1 MVKLIITGNQSNQR
15 LDRFLK
21 KYYAKAPLPMIYRM
35 IRKDVKLNGRRP
47 KEDTI
52 LAEGDELT
60 LYITEEESQSLMGS
74 VRQVRSRKQ
83 FKVVFEDENILV
95 ADKPFGLLTHGD
107 SHEKKN
113 HLANQVM
120 DYLIAQGEYDPSRD
134 RTFTPAPCNRI
145 DRNTTGLVI
154 FAKNPQALREMNAVL
169 REKDHVEKYYL
180 TIICGEL
187 KEEMFLRD
195 SMVKDEKKNRAMIS
209 DEDAEGARSMETL
222 VTPLEHGTYGGRK
235 YTLAQVRIFTGRTHQ
250 IRSQLSHAGYPLLG
264 DSKYGGDTSLNS
276 TQLLH
281 SYMLCFREMPEGR
294 LSYLSGEVIRCQP
307 PVNFRNIQESIFG
320 KVKTSKQ

>member
-1 MVKLIITGNQSNQR
+1 MIKLNITENQANQR

-21 KYYAKAPLPMIYRM
+21 KYYAKAPLSMIYRM
-35 IRKDVKLNGRRP
+35 IRKEVKLNGKRA
-47 KEDTI
+47 KEDTV
-52 LAEGDELT
+52 LSAGDELT
-60 LYITEEESQSLMGS
+60 LYITEEESASLMGS
-74 VRQVRSRKQ
+74 VRKVNARKQ
-83 FKVVFEDENILV
+83 FRIVYEDENILV
-95 ADKPFGLLTHGD
+95 ANKPFGLLTHGD

-169 REKDHVEKYYL
+169 REKDCIEKYYL
-180 TIICGEL
+180 TILSGEL
-187 KEEMFLRD
+187 KDDLFLKD
-195 SMVKDEKKNRAMIS
+195 SMVKDQERNRAVIS
-209 DEDAEGARSMETL
+209 GSDAEGAKSMETL
-222 VTPLEHGTYGGRK
+222 VTPLDHGTYKGRR

-250 IRSQLSHAGYPLLG
+250 IRTQLAHAGYPLLG
-264 DSKYGGDTSLNS
+264 DSKYGGNTALNP

-281 SYMLCFREMPEGR
+281 SYMLCFREMPEGK
-294 LSYLSGEVIRCQP
+294 LSYLTGKVIKCP
-307 PVNFRNIQESIFG
+307 PPENFRAVRDSIFG
-320 KVKTSKQ
+320 KEIQ